1 LQVVEEKMKSFSKI
15 HSSASDLNLES
26 WNVADL
32 DIASNVYPPAVET
45 EQIMMLF
52 GTGEESQA
60 SQPDRKSRLSFH
72 PKGLDVELAN
82 WLPGDLDQQI
92 KDDGPQQ
99 WEFVEPSSNDSPNVS
114 EQQIFQDKL
123 EVEKERVEL
132 IRLAQAEAE
141 EILHSSHLEADKII
155 SRAQDEIEQAK
166 KDAYQ
171 AAYEEM
177 QSALAATRTVVEE
190 THQWQASFLESGEQI
205 LVGMLKDI
213 AQTMFGEGVHLD
225 ANALQINLNRFMES
239 AQRLGDLNIF
249 LNPQD
254 ANLLDPSWSD
264 YQLLITGN
272 KVRVVP
278 SEKILPG
285 GCFIKGNTG
294 AVDARVETQ
303 LASVLNTIDEIS
315 ETGR

>member
-1 LQVVEEKMKSFSKI
+1 MKSFSKI
-15 HSSASDLNLES
+15 HPSASNLPLET

-32 DIASNVYPPAVET
+32 EVVSSIYPPDVET
-45 EQIMMLF
+45 EQIKNLF
-52 GTGEESQA
+52 GAGEEAQA
-60 SQPDRKSRLSFH
+60 SQSDRKSHLSFH

-82 WLPGDLDQQI
+82 WFPGDLDQQI
-92 KDDGPQQ
+92 ENNEIQQ
-99 WEFVEPSSNDSPNVS
+99 WEFVEPSKDPLNIP
-114 EQQIFQDKL
+114 EQQTLQEKL
-123 EVEKERVEL
+123 EAQKERMEL
-132 IRLAQAEAE
+132 IRLARAEAE
-141 EILHSSHLEADKII
+141 EILHSAHLEADKVI
-155 SRAQDEIEQAK
+155 SHAQDEIEQAK
-166 KDAYQ
+166 KDAYK
-171 AAYEEM
+171 AACDEM
-177 QSALAATRTVVEE
+177 QNALAATRTVVEE
-190 THQWQASFLESGEQI
+190 THQWQSSFTESGELI

-225 ANALQINLNRFMES
+225 ANALQINLNRIMES

-249 LNPQD
+249 LNPRD

-285 GCFIKGNTG
+285 GCFVKGSTG

-303 LASVLNTIDEIS
+303 LASVLKTIDEIS
-315 ETGR
+315 GTGR